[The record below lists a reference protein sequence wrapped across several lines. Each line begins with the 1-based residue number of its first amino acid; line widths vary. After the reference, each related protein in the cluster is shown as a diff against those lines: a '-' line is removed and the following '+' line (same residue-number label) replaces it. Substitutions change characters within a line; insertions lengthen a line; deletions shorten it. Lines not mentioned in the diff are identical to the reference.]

1 MTMTDAA
8 ISENH
13 PHYQL
18 RPGTIL
24 YRRGVQHDADG
35 RAERLG
41 GERVAELG
49 ADNAGVAVGT
59 GDLAP
64 DDADPGAADLLLGLV
79 DVGDLLAEVEV
90 RGVRVVDALDLDEAG
105 RGVRDV
111 AGALVGQVASPIDIQ
126 SVVVPS
132 NISTMAARLDSSTS
146 SFAFSRGGCGGLSDW
161 GLRSG
166 KKHFVWAGGLVASV
180 FSEG

>member
-41 GERVAELG
+41 RERVAELG

-90 RGVRVVDALDLDEAG
+90 RSVRGVNALDLDEAV

-111 AGALVGQVASPIDIQ
+111 AGACVGQVTSLHVKAVTLLGRHIDDVI
-126 SVVVPS
+126 PHFDRTG
-132 NISTMAARLDSSTS
+132 IRKGKKGT
-146 SFAFSRGGCGGLSDW
+146 
-161 GLRSG
+161 GLRVRSIP
-166 KKHFVWAGGLVASV
+166 
-180 FSEG
+180 